1 MKDLLIVN
9 LILAIFFTV
18 CYTYQFIYILIAL
31 IKEPKKYTS
40 DNRNRYAVIIS
51 ARNERDVIHNLI
63 DSIKKQNYPA
73 ELIDTFVCADNCT
86 DDTAERAREA
96 GAIVYE
102 RFSTEKVGKGHAL
115 NYLFH
120 KIFEDYGK
128 EYHNAYLILD
138 ADNLLDENYMT
149 EMNHVFSAGHRIITS
164 YRNSK
169 NYGTNWISSGYAL
182 WFLREAVY
190 LNNPR
195 MILGTSCAV
204 SGTGFMVHRDIINK
218 NDGWKHFL
226 LTEDIEFSVDNIIN
240 GEKIAYA
247 ADAML
252 YDEQPETFSQ
262 SWKQR
267 LRWAK
272 GYLQVF
278 MNYGGRLMKSIGG
291 KGGFSAFD
299 MTMTTMPAIFLSVI
313 GFFYN
318 VITLIVAICTKD
330 PHVGLFW
337 GALAMT
343 VAVMY
348 IMYFAIGVITGVT
361 EWNKI
366 LTTKGRKIKSFFTF
380 PLFMFTYIPISIAAL
395 FRKVEWSQ
403 IKHTV
408 AVSINDMNAGKA
420 QNGKDRSDAGK
431 KDSDADGS
439 ADGNTNDTDEKEE
452 KK

>member
-9 LILAIFFTV
+9 LVVAVLFTL
-18 CYTYQFIYILIAL
+18 CYIYQFVYLFIAL
-31 IKEPKKYTS
+31 IKEPKRYETEK
-40 DNRNRYAVIIS
+40 RNRFAIIIS
-51 ARNERDVIHNLI
+51 ARNERDVIHHLI

-86 DDTAERAREA
+86 DDTADRAREA
-96 GAIVYE
+96 GAYVYE

-120 KIFEDYGK
+120 KIFEDFGK
-128 EYHNAYLILD
+128 EYYDGYLILD
-138 ADNLLDENYMT
+138 ADNLLNENYMK
-149 EMNHVFSAGHRIITS
+149 EMNRVFSAGHRVITS

-204 SGTGFMVHRDIINK
+204 SGTGFMIHRDIVNE
-218 NDGWKHFL
+218 NDGWKYFL
-226 LTEDIEFSVDNIIN
+226 LTEDIEFSVDSIIK

-247 ADAML
+247 AGAML

-262 SWKQR
+262 SWRQR

-278 MNYGGRLMKSIGG
+278 MNYGGKLMKSIGG

-299 MTMTTMPAIFLSVI
+299 MTMTTMPAIFLSI
-313 GFFYN
+313 ASFIYN
-318 VITLIVAICTKD
+318 VITLIIALAKD
-330 PHVGLFW
+330 DPYTNLFW

-343 VAVMY
+343 GATMY
-348 IMYFAIGVITGVT
+348 LMYFAIGVITCVT
-361 EWNKI
+361 EWKKI
-366 LTTKGRKIKSFFTF
+366 YTTPAKKIKSLFTF
-380 PLFMFTYIPISIAAL
+380 PIFMFTYFPISVAAI
-395 FRKVEWSQ
+395 FKKVEWKQ
-403 IKHTV
+403 IKHSV
-408 AVSINDMNAGKA
+408 SVSISDMNETSEE
-420 QNGKDRSDAGK
+420 NDKDKG
-431 KDSDADGS
+431 DS
-439 ADGNTNDTDEKEE
+439 
-452 KK
+452 